1 MKLFKS
7 ALMIAAISGF
17 MISGNAMAANKIVM
31 DGSTTVGPIA
41 KSFAAYFT
49 KKTGVEVTVSES
61 GSGNGAKSLINKTC
75 DIANMSRPM
84 KDNELEAAKTNGV
97 TPVANVVALDG
108 IAVIVHPSNQ
118 VKGLT
123 KEQLSGIY
131 TGKYTNWN
139 QVGGR
144 NVQIV
149 VIQRES
155 NSGTQETFHE
165 MVVGKENKITTQA
178 ETQASNGAVKSR
190 VGSTPNA
197 IAFVGHGFVDKS
209 VKALAVDNV
218 PSTVKTIKA
227 GTYPISRPLFMYTN
241 GKPAGSVKQLI
252 DLPKTKEGKAIINEL
267 GFVNKY

>member
-1 MKLFKS
+1 MKFFKS

-17 MISGNAMAANKIVM
+17 TTSGAMAANKIVM

-41 KSFAAYFT
+41 KSFASYFT
-49 KKTGVEVTVSES
+49 KKTGIEVTVSES

-84 KDNELEAAKTNGV
+84 KDNELAAAKASGV
-97 TPVANVVALDG
+97 TPVANIIALDG

-123 KEQLSGIY
+123 KEQLAGVY
-131 TGKYTNWN
+131 TGKYTNWS

-144 NVQIV
+144 NVPIV

-165 MVVGKENKITTQA
+165 MVVGKENKIITQA

-190 VGSTPNA
+190 VSTTPNA

-209 VKALAVDNV
+209 VKPVAIDGIA
-218 PSTVKTIKA
+218 STVKTIKA

-241 GKPAGSVKQLI
+241 GKPTGSVKQMI
-252 DLPKTKEGKAIINEL
+252 DLPKTKEGKSIISEL